1 MFFAAVIQSRPSL
14 TTTPNATHFRP
25 LPLRGTA
32 PKASRFFCRQST
44 HDVAGRPPRLGP
56 CTASRPNMTR
66 FDSLESPC
74 RTRAPAN
81 PSWRFR
87 IVVSMRS
94 EPVLS
99 RTSLYDRGLYPMRSL
114 RRKPIMRKSSLWW
127 AVRRLLKSWER
138 IVHVA
143 HPYSI
148 ASITSALKS
157 LILSDSWAFR
167 RSYSWELYFLTLAQ
181 AAPIRRLISMS
192 RSALSLIAPPRYTNS
207 VVVVGNALVVID
219 DGIESVNVKNRYQG
233 ARVSAR
239 RANREPEDGIRW
251 KFVHGR
257 VVVVR

>member
-25 LPLRGTA
+25 LPLRGIA

-127 AVRRLLKSWER
+127 AVRRLLKSWE
-138 IVHVA
+138 
-143 HPYSI
+143 
-148 ASITSALKS
+148 LKS
-157 LILSDSWAFR
+157 CHSEQEDFGGCGNK
-167 RSYSWELYFLTLAQ
+167 
-181 AAPIRRLISMS
+181 SMIKS
-192 RSALSLIAPPRYTNS
+192 TGSTIKNWPKTIGDNF
-207 VVVVGNALVVID
+207 VVIT
-219 DGIESVNVKNRYQG
+219 
-233 ARVSAR
+233 
-239 RANREPEDGIRW
+239 
-251 KFVHGR
+251 
-257 VVVVR
+257 